1 VPAIE
6 ALRMATIN
14 GARALGIADRCG
26 SLEAGKAVDMIAVD
40 LSALHFAPMYD
51 VVSHLVYV
59 ADRQSVNNVW
69 IGGRQVLADGQLTTI
84 DEANVLAT
92 AAQWQGKIMQFKVE
106 QSAK

>member
-1 VPAIE
+1 MSPIVKGTHCNQILFRFGNDWVQSNTP
-6 ALRMATIN
+6 LFV
-14 GARALGIADRCG
+14 C
-26 SLEAGKAVDMIAVD
+26 
-40 LSALHFAPMYD
+40 
-51 VVSHLVYV
+51 
-59 ADRQSVNNVW
+59 SVNNVW

>member
-1 VPAIE
+1 MQSVPAIE

-26 SLEAGKAVDMIAVD
+26 SLEVGKSVDMIAVD

-59 ADRQSVNNVW
+59 ADRHRFTSLQ
-69 IGGRQVLADGQLTTI
+69 ILPPFCLC
-84 DEANVLAT
+84 E
-92 AAQWQGKIMQFKVE
+92 
-106 QSAK
+106 